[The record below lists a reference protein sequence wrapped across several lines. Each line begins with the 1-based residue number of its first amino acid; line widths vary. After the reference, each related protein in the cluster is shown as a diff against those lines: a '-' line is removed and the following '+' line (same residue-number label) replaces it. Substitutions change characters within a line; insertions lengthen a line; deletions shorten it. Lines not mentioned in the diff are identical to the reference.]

1 MFSFGQV
8 HFQFHGEWNF
18 ESRQPKMLCEAC
30 LLLVLLKSKGTVQSC
45 RLGWRSCFGVPRP
58 RKTWVCLLYSYN
70 FVKTDRPH
78 RFVHLIEVKFIFK
91 NLDVYYIYIYYI
103 SISGFTFK
111 ATSFQLEDSSV
122 FFHNGKQRSAW
133 IHFLKR
139 TFSAILHQGGLFRSR
154 LMIILPFNT
163 ALTNIPPTNK
173 GKGNSPDFI
182 LGRVD
187 MLVQLIFSNNLRLKK
202 GRRCFFP
209 LGLIAKT
216 RDTCKMMNKKAICTG
231 VLQ

>member
-58 RKTWVCLLYSYN
+58 RKTWVCSLYSYN

-122 FFHNGKQRSAW
+122 FFIMENNDLPGFTFWSG
-133 IHFLKR
+133 HF
-139 TFSAILHQGGLFRSR
+139 
-154 LMIILPFNT
+154 
-163 ALTNIPPTNK
+163 
-173 GKGNSPDFI
+173 
-182 LGRVD
+182 
-187 MLVQLIFSNNLRLKK
+187 QLSSIKVV
-202 GRRCFFP
+202 CF
-209 LGLIAKT
+209 GA
-216 RDTCKMMNKKAICTG
+216 
-231 VLQ
+231 V

>member
-91 NLDVYYIYIYYI
+91 NLDVYYIYQFQVLRSKEHHFSLKIPVFFFI
-103 SISGFTFK
+103 MENNDLPGFTFW
-111 ATSFQLEDSSV
+111 SGHFQLSSIKV
-122 FFHNGKQRSAW
+122 
-133 IHFLKR
+133 
-139 TFSAILHQGGLFRSR
+139 
-154 LMIILPFNT
+154 
-163 ALTNIPPTNK
+163 
-173 GKGNSPDFI
+173 
-182 LGRVD
+182 V
-187 MLVQLIFSNNLRLKK
+187 
-202 GRRCFFP
+202 CF
-209 LGLIAKT
+209 GA
-216 RDTCKMMNKKAICTG
+216 
-231 VLQ
+231 V